1 MLHRRI
7 PALTGISAAVYTR
20 GRSQTIPLDIQRVK
34 RYRPTREVLAEV
46 EKVLAGRARAS
57 APLALLDETVDLL
70 YHARHYA
77 WIGIYL
83 NAQEQ
88 QVRQAFR
95 GRERVPPGSEIALPI
110 RIGSRVLGVMDV
122 ESDRE
127 NAFGRVDRVFL
138 EEVARRLARYFTTRG
153 KHLLRRLR
161 DQAQPHAEAAEAT
174 VEPHLGVRR
183 APVVGA
189 KKSVRPSSKP
199 SGRAVLRP
207 ASGVTSY

>member
-1 MLHRRI
+1 M
-7 PALTGISAAVYTR
+7 
-20 GRSQTIPLDIQRVK
+20 K

-46 EKVLAGRARAS
+46 DKVLAGRASAC
-57 APLALLDETVDLL
+57 APLSLLDETVDLL
-70 YHARHYA
+70 YHARHYG

-83 NAQEQ
+83 NAGEQ

-95 GRERVPPGSEIALPI
+95 GRERVPPCSAIAVPI

-127 NAFGRVDRVFL
+127 NAFGKVDRVFL
-138 EEVARRLARYFTTRG
+138 EEVARRLARYLTTRG
-153 KHLLRRLR
+153 KHVLRRLR
-161 DQAQPHAEAAEAT
+161 DQTQPAADAAEAA
-174 VEPHLGVRR
+174 VDSPIGVRR

-199 SGRAVLRP
+199 SGRAGLRP
-207 ASGVTSY
+207 ASGVTSG